1 MDALRSQIYWLKTR
15 ENTSPIDRLPVEI
28 LIEIFVYCAHETA
41 LTPIIL
47 GRICRRWEEITNFSP
62 RIFQWIVLDD
72 SQVTTEH
79 STGLSQ
85 AFLLRSRS
93 LQFDVDISISNRDN
107 VLPFLSPF
115 LPHLNRWRSCTIEG
129 NRVEHVHFREFWT
142 AGTGE
147 PRLEQLD
154 ISVDPGQQA
163 LVGGQVSTEDQI
175 ISHTFK
181 SHPTPLKS
189 NLLFMDVSLSR
200 LPLALFEPLRFVSL
214 FIQEKPTSPFVLK
227 IHPIDFLQFL
237 TACPVLE
244 FLSFTGSMFQAVI
257 RPEDFERPPPVPFL
271 PRLRS
276 LVLHSTLCTRTI
288 LSYIDTPNL
297 KELYL
302 EHLNVDFSF
311 PIHNPYSLR
320 RRRKPSTL
328 APATESHRRTRQST
342 STASL
347 DMEPSSPI
355 PIHTIILHP
364 DTEGEYDEVHE
375 DGDSDDEGDFS
386 QSPYSDHATGMGLR
400 SLFQRCD
407 PPLRVLE
414 MDYADMR
421 TKDFRWLFE
430 RASSLEEF
438 RIVASD
444 MADCVVQMLSPW
456 TTPWSDEDNGGWP
469 MGWDEES
476 GTPRYRCSVALPQL
490 KSLELYNCQRL
501 SGKAIVSAL
510 RSRVVATDDAV
521 GRGVFDGSPMD
532 DVAIVGCA
540 NFINDHEIEL
550 SDALGDR
557 LRFH

>member
-72 SQVTTEH
+72 SQVTTER

-85 AFLLRSRS
+85 TFLLRSRS

-175 ISHTFK
+175 IFHTFK

-244 FLSFTGSMFQAVI
+244 FLSFTGSMFQAAI

-311 PIHNPYSLR
+311 PIYNLYS
-320 RRRKPSTL
+320 
-328 APATESHRRTRQST
+328 SH
-342 STASL
+342 
-347 DMEPSSPI
+347 
-355 PIHTIILHP
+355 
-364 DTEGEYDEVHE
+364 
-375 DGDSDDEGDFS
+375 GDSDDEGDFS

-456 TTPWSDEDNGGWP
+456 TTPC
-469 MGWDEES
+469 

-521 GRGVFDGSPMD
+521 GRGVFDGSSMD

-557 LRFH
+557 LRFN